1 MPIRAVIFDVDGL
14 LVDSETSWFRAAVDF
29 MREHGKT
36 WTEHD
41 HHLHMGSAPAEWA
54 RYMREHFGLALSPQ
68 AIQAAVTNRVGQQY
82 ELGLP
87 VLPGAIQAVRTA
99 ASVFEVALASGSPPE
114 LIRRIAS
121 LTGLETVF
129 KAMVSGSEV
138 RQGKPAPDIYLE
150 AARRLGVPPADC
162 VGIEDSVNGI
172 LSVKAA
178 GMLCIAV
185 PTLAYPL
192 PKDSLKAADRVLPSL
207 EGFSVEIVQSLNARA
222 V

>member
-1 MPIRAVIFDVDGL
+1 
-14 LVDSETSWFRAAVDF
+14 
-29 MREHGKT
+29 
-36 WTEHD
+36 
-41 HHLHMGSAPAEWA
+41 
-54 RYMREHFGLALSPQ
+54 MREHFGLALSPQ
-68 AIQAAVTNRVGQQY
+68 SIQAAVTSLVRQRY

-114 LIRRIAS
+114 LIRRVAS
-121 LTGLETVF
+121 LTGLETAF

-150 AARRLGVPPADC
+150 AARRLGVPPAEC
-162 VGIEDSVNGI
+162 VGIEDSLNGI

-185 PTLAYPL
+185 PTRAYPI
-192 PKDSLKAADRVLPSL
+192 PKDSLKAADRVLLSL
-207 EGFSVEIVQSLNARA
+207 EDFSLEIVQSLNPRT